1 LKPAEGAFVL
11 DSTRLD
17 IDQTVRA
24 VLDEAERRQ
33 VG

>member
-1 LKPAEGAFVL
+1 VL